1 MAAAQCYH
9 RTRFFAA
16 LFTGHQRHRSPACLE
31 FLASLYIRGLI
42 PRRLAIENISDA
54 DFIYFFRDQLRRGRH
69 RFGERHQSRVSFC
82 EGCLSFFASLV
93 PCSTKFAI
101 CIGGHTF
108 TCCSKHRVSGWL
120 EMMSRKILRRSK
132 SAATWSATSFHSQT
146 NFQYCRPGWK
156 RAGKEASNN
165 PHVNGSP
172 EESCAPGLKSR
183 WTEALVLRGIF
194 IFVTN
199 NSPSFIPNAPNQC
212 IKFW

>member
-1 MAAAQCYH
+1 MRIFFIFSETNFDAADTDLERDTKAEFPFVNDLELFRLTRTVFDKIRHLH
-9 RTRFFAA
+9 RRPYSHMLLKTQG
-16 LFTGHQRHRSPACLE
+16 LW
-31 FLASLYIRGLI
+31 LAG
-42 PRRLAIENISDA
+42 
-54 DFIYFFRDQLRRGRH
+54 
-69 RFGERHQSRVSFC
+69 
-82 EGCLSFFASLV
+82 
-93 PCSTKFAI
+93 
-101 CIGGHTF
+101 
-108 TCCSKHRVSGWL
+108 
-120 EMMSRKILRRSK
+120 MSRKILRRSK